1 MVAYVDLFKKIRKS
15 LLTAAPSTTDE
26 ITQAVKDFFLSEFG
40 SSHTVLCSGEAS
52 REFLTDVII
61 SNFDPLKVVNNK
73 NKMINIILDSF
84 QIYMAVESEL
94 GGSGGSS
101 PYGVMKNVIQDFIKL
116 LSITSK
122 HKVMVFTSLPYSGE
136 KNHITNRANT
146 LKEIYSRFQSNEA
159 EILLVHLIG
168 AKPVSTQVRA
178 VVNQNS
184 VSGFYLASRGI
195 QCIEIKI

>member
-1 MVAYVDLFKKIRKS
+1 MVAYVELFKKIRES
-15 LLTAAPSTTDE
+15 LLTAAPSTTKE
-26 ITQAVKDFFLSEFG
+26 ITQAVKNFFLSEFV
-40 SSHTVLCSGEAS
+40 SSHTVLCSGGSS
-52 REFLTDVII
+52 REFLTDVFI
-61 SNFDPLKVVNNK
+61 SKFDPLKVVK
-73 NKMINIILDSF
+73 NKTLNIISDSF

-122 HKVMVFTSLPYSGE
+122 HKVMVFTSLPYSDE

-146 LKEIYSRFQSNEA
+146 LKEIYSRFQPNEA

-168 AKPVSTQVRA
+168 TKPVSTQVQA
-178 VVNQNS
+178 VVNENS
-184 VSGFYLASRGI
+184 VSGFYIASRGI